1 MQITVHHMAFIGP
14 GESPQA
20 MKTFMVLES
29 FSLVLVQSEWPLLDE
44 VEGKQG
50 TSVTQKQVAH

>member
-1 MQITVHHMAFIGP
+1 MAFIGP